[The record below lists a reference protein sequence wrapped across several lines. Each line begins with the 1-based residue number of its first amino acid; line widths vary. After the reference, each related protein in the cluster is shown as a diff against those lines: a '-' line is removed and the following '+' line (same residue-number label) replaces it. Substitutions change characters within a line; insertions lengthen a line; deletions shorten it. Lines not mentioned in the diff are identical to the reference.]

1 MKKYLSFLAFTC
13 VVCLLAACDND
24 DSSDIDDSVSFYQ
37 DYHADYNVTRNKTYV
52 GANFRQN
59 NKAGEYVRLTGSAS
73 IRFNGEKPNYANIV
87 PYFYTYTLSGLEK
100 VLFSFTRKKGEDF
113 VNTVSL
119 ADVSPIGIPAD
130 FTTIPTSGS
139 TLLTWEGNPVSV
151 NEEVQ
156 VTIITDA
163 GVGTTYDRTVGS
175 NSIEVEFSLRTIPK
189 KAILQISRIKTL
201 PVQQSN
207 GNAGGQVKVA
217 YSQEKEVTLQ

>member
-1 MKKYLSFLAFTC
+1 M
-13 VVCLLAACDND
+13 
-24 DSSDIDDSVSFYQ
+24 
-37 DYHADYNVTRNKTYV
+37 

-59 NKAGEYVRLTGSAS
+59 NKEGEYVRLTGNAS

-119 ADVSPIGIPAD
+119 ADVSPIGIPAG

-139 TLLTWEGNPVSV
+139 TLLTWEGNPVGV

-189 KAILQISRIKTL
+189 KATLQISRIKTL